1 MKKEVKCYRC
11 GKVYDLSRK
20 NIQETISCS
29 HCHQQMHIDIKTDRR
44 CRIMRYLLI
53 GFISLVVVY
62 GFSLLTSNSML
73 VVFMAFVFAIL
84 IGTYSERLCL
94 LIVNLIFGLNY
105 VEYHEIQKSKKELRK
120 ERLQKNKKKGFFN
133 KRA

>member
-29 HCHQQMHIDIKTDRR
+29 HCHQQMHIDTKTERR

-53 GFISLVVVY
+53 AFISLAVVY
-62 GFSLLTSNSML
+62 GSNVLTNNSLLVMFT
-73 VVFMAFVFAIL
+73 AFILAIL

-120 ERLQKNKKKGFFN
+120 ERLQKNKKKGLFN